1 MMIFLILAPYGVFA
15 VLMLLT
21 SAVTSLFAAAALCLM
36 VIAADAWRGRSI
48 KMLGAGSAIVFLA
61 LGGYLVL
68 VDSSLS
74 SSEVKLMVDAGML
87 AIALLSMAI
96 RKPFTQQY
104 AVEAVDAETAQ
115 LPEFRRANYVITSV
129 WSAAFVLMLLANALL
144 IYLPGLPLWCGLVVA
159 LAARNSALLFTKW
172 YPERQRAKFVTSA
185 ASSGTP

>member
-1 MMIFLILAPYGVFA
+1 
-15 VLMLLT
+15 
-21 SAVTSLFAAAALCLM
+21 
-36 VIAADAWRGRSI
+36 
-48 KMLGAGSAIVFLA
+48 
-61 LGGYLVL
+61 
-68 VDSSLS
+68 
-74 SSEVKLMVDAGML
+74 ML

-172 YPERQRAKFVTSA
+172 YPERQRAKFATSA
-185 ASSGTP
+185 ASTP

>member
-74 SSEVKLMVDAGML
+74 SLEVKLMVDAGML
-87 AIALLSMAI
+87 AIAI

-104 AVEAVDAETAQ
+104 ALESVDAETAQ

-144 IYLPGLPLWCGLVVA
+144 IYLPGLPLWCGLVIA